1 MAKQSGKST
10 NKLRI
15 IGGQWRSRQL
25 PFPDV
30 QGLRP
35 TTDRVRETVFNWLM
49 PYLPGAKVLDVFA
62 GSGALGF
69 EALSREAADAVLLEK
84 DSKAARMLKE
94 NTALLKANA
103 QVFQTDSLNWLQSC
117 DTQFNVIF
125 LDPPFN
131 KGLLPNCIETIE
143 SKNLLAANG
152 WIYIESEADLSELNI
167 PSSWHMHRDKKAGQV
182 MLRLFQK
189 VSDA

>member
-1 MAKQSGKST
+1 MANQSKKST

-69 EALSREAADAVLLEK
+69 EALSREAGSAVLLEK
-84 DSKAARMLKE
+84 DSKAAKTLKE

-117 DTQFNVIF
+117 DTEFDLIF

-143 SKNLLAANG
+143 SKNLLAKNG
-152 WIYIESEADLSELNI
+152 WIYIESEASLSDLNI
-167 PSSWHMHRDKKAGQV
+167 PSNWHLHRDKKAGQV
-182 MLRLFQK
+182 MLRLFQNT
-189 VSDA
+189 

>member
-84 DSKAARMLKE
+84 DSKAARMLKD
-94 NTALLKANA
+94 NSALLKANA
-103 QVFQTDSLNWLQSC
+103 QVFQTDSLNWLQTC
-117 DTQFNVIF
+117 DTQFDVIF

-167 PSSWHMHRDKKAGQV
+167 PSNWHMHRDKKAGQV
-182 MLRLFQK
+182 MLRLFQRL
-189 VSDA
+189 